1 MGFGDDLEN
10 KAKDFGGK
18 AKETVGDAT
27 GSEDLK
33 SEGREQQGEAA
44 ADRFKDKVSEAGEKV
59 GDAAREG
66 AEKASG
72 FVKGVFGKDDDKQ

>member
-18 AKETVGDAT
+18 TKETVGDAT
-27 GSEDLK
+27 GSDDLK
-33 SEGREQQGEAA
+33 SEGRQQQGEAA
-44 ADRFKDKVSEAGEKV
+44 ADRIKNKANEVGEKV
-59 GDAAREG
+59 GDAAKEG

-72 FVKGVFGKDDDKQ
+72 FVKGIVGKDEEK

>member
-1 MGFGDDLEN
+1 MSFGDDLEN

-18 AKETVGDAT
+18 AKETIGDAT
-27 GSEDLK
+27 GSDDLR

-44 ADRFKDKVSEAGEKV
+44 ADRIKDKASEVGEKV
-59 GDAAREG
+59 SDAAKEG

-72 FVKGVFGKDDDKQ
+72 FVKGVFGKDEEK